1 MNDDFTASRFRTRD
15 PEEALP
21 VLARHYSAVSLSTEE
36 PERFAIDHAISGDS
50 RLAVSRVA
58 FDSRAEGNV
67 QLEDRYFVGHLLA
80 GRMSLVTGRDSVDVT
95 QPMLYPRTICT
106 VGWSDL
112 RMAIVTIDVSEV
124 DRLVRLMGGDPRRH
138 SFTGVNP
145 ISPALGTQ
153 WAAMVKHLNR
163 DVFGAANPTPTPL
176 QRAEAREELAS
187 TMLRVFP
194 NTTMDAPDLREQL
207 WAPAN
212 LRRALR
218 FIEENATGV
227 VTVASVAEAS
237 GYSIRGLQNAFRRS
251 MDMTPLAYLRRVRLD
266 AVYSTLRGAT
276 PEDGTIADIARRAGF
291 THIGRFTEQFRAEF
305 GMTPRQTRGL

>member
-21 VLARHYSAVSLSTEE
+21 VLARHYSAVSLSADE

-80 GRMSLVTGRDSVDVT
+80 GRMSLVTGRDKVDVT

-112 RMAIVTIDVSEV
+112 RMAIVTIDVAEV
-124 DRLVRLMGGDPRRH
+124 ERLVRLMGADPNGH
-138 SFTGVNP
+138 AFTGVNP
-145 ISPALGTQ
+145 ISPALGAQ

-163 DVFGAANPTPTPL
+163 DVFSPANPDPTPL

-187 TMLRVFP
+187 TLLRVFP
-194 NTTMDAPDLREQL
+194 NTTMDAPGMGGQS

-218 FIEENATGV
+218 FIEENASGV
-227 VTVASVAEAS
+227 VTVSSIAEAS
-237 GYSIRGLQNAFRRS
+237 GYSIRGLQNAFQRS
-251 MDMTPLAYLRRVRLD
+251 MNMTPLAYLRRVRLD
-266 AVYSTLRGAT
+266 AVYSTLRAGSPA
-276 PEDGTIADIARRAGF
+276 DGTIAEIARGAGF
-291 THIGRFTEQFRAEF
+291 THIGRFTEQFREEF
-305 GMTPRQTRGL
+305 GMTPRQSRGL